1 MEIPGW
7 AKLID
12 LMLALAGIKQRRRR
26 EVFEHLLVPIHEL
39 FGDIHKDYLV
49 LFESTKAACPVR
61 SGSAGWEYERAGKR
75 VTVSR
80 KADVS
85 KALVQAKKEFAKGRK
100 RLEPDRTD
108 VRARVSTILKAPV
121 GKEEKRYLWGV
132 LSYLLYP
139 AETIGSARQIDAE
152 ISSVVRRGSVRAM
165 RTPSSRLLERIEPVA
180 DADEVFELVEDCEGH
195 LRKRWA
201 EVAALWAD
209 AHLNVLRKTTPLKDK

>member
-12 LMLALAGIKQRRRR
+12 LMLALAGIKARRRR
-26 EVFEHLLVPIHEL
+26 EIFEDMLVPIHAL
-39 FGDIHKDYLV
+39 FGDIHKDYLA

-61 SGSAGWEYERAGKR
+61 RGSAEWEYESDGKR

-80 KADVS
+80 EADVT
-85 KALVQAKKEFAKGRK
+85 KALAQAKKEFSIRRK
-100 RLEPDRTD
+100 QLEPDRTD
-108 VRARVSTILKAPV
+108 VRARVTTILNAPV
-121 GKEEKRYLWGV
+121 DKEEKRYLWGV

-139 AETIGSARQIDAE
+139 DQTIGSAKQIDAE
-152 ISSVVRRGSVRAM
+152 IKFVILRGSVRAM

-180 DADEVFELVEDCEGH
+180 DADKVFELIEDCEGH
-195 LRKRWA
+195 LRRRWG

-209 AHLNVLRKTTPLKDK
+209 AHLNVLRNTTPLKD